1 MDVALDWSA
10 ILEVVMMETL
20 KMEMVAMKHARSSVV
35 GRAQMTRVSRHA
47 VTVFEQLAL
56 RGATM
61 EIK

>member
-1 MDVALDWSA
+1 MDFALDWSA

-20 KMEMVAMKHARSSVV
+20 KLEMVAMKHARLNVV
-35 GRAQMTRVSRHA
+35 GRAKMIRVSRYA
-47 VTVFEQLAL
+47 VTVFEQLVL